1 VGQQA
6 DVALFT
12 LDELR
17 FSGAENPVAAL
28 LLCGARQADRVMVG
42 GKWRVVDGAPCGVD
56 VEQLMARHG
65 EAAARL
71 RNALPLAA

>member
-1 VGQQA
+1 
-6 DVALFT
+6 
-12 LDELR
+12 
-17 FSGAENPVAAL
+17 
-28 LLCGARQADRVMVG
+28 
-42 GKWRVVDGAPCGVD
+42 VD